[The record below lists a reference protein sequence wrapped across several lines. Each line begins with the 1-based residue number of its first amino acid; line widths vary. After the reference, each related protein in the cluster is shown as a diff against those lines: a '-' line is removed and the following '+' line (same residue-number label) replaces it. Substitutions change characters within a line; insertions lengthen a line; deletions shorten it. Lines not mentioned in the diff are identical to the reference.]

1 MTNLSKMSYSAA
13 SQRAKRASSVD
24 FLTRSGVTLSSAK
37 PGAVIHRNVA
47 VIACDTPGTL
57 QETLQRLGDLQVDA
71 VQVGERHLILP
82 SQYVHLVLDRL
93 KEHGQFP
100 RLVGQTRDR
109 DDAAASEEGGEE
121 QA

>member
-1 MTNLSKMSYSAA
+1 M
-13 SQRAKRASSVD
+13 
-24 FLTRSGVTLSSAK
+24 SSAN

-57 QETLQRLGDLQVDA
+57 QETLQRLGELDVDA

-82 SQYVHLVLDRL
+82 SQHVHHVLSRL

-100 RLVGQTRDR
+100 RLVGDRRDLEKLH
-109 DDAAASEEGGEE
+109 ASEDDEDDDEE
-121 QA
+121 NAQ

>member
-1 MTNLSKMSYSAA
+1 M
-13 SQRAKRASSVD
+13 
-24 FLTRSGVTLSSAK
+24 TLSSAK

-57 QETLQRLGDLQVDA
+57 QETLQRLGDLKVDA

-82 SQYVHLVLDRL
+82 SQHVHFVLSRL

-100 RLVGQTRDR
+100 RLVGQPRER
-109 DDAAASEEGGEE
+109 AEQLVEDDVEEED
-121 QA
+121 A

>member
-1 MTNLSKMSYSAA
+1 M
-13 SQRAKRASSVD
+13 
-24 FLTRSGVTLSSAK
+24 SSAN

-57 QETLQRLGDLQVDA
+57 QETLQRLGELDVDA

-82 SQYVHLVLDRL
+82 SQHVRHVLSRL

-100 RLVGQTRDR
+100 RLVGKVRDLEEPVAPE
-109 DDAAASEEGGEE
+109 DDNDDEEEDA
-121 QA
+121 Q

>member
-1 MTNLSKMSYSAA
+1 M
-13 SQRAKRASSVD
+13 
-24 FLTRSGVTLSSAK
+24 SSAN

-57 QETLQRLGDLQVDA
+57 QETLQRLGELDVDA

-82 SQYVHLVLDRL
+82 SQHVRHVLSRL

-100 RLVGQTRDR
+100 RLVGKVREAETAETPDE
-109 DDAAASEEGGEE
+109 DVNEVVEEDA
-121 QA
+121 Q

>member
-1 MTNLSKMSYSAA
+1 MLGAPF
-13 SQRAKRASSVD
+13 V

-57 QETLQRLGDLQVDA
+57 QETLQRLGDLDVDA

-82 SQYVHLVLDRL
+82 SQHVHLVLSRL

-100 RLVGQTRDR
+100 RLVGDPRERVEAESKADV
-109 DDAAASEEGGEE
+109 EEEE
-121 QA
+121 E